1 MSTRDVDILSNP
13 FGLLPSSREIFEAF
27 LDVPVSTFS
36 IILGILFWLVLLY
49 IPLSAI
55 DRRDR
60 IAGLTY
66 AMFMCFSGTALI
78 IALTGIDH
86 GLGGIFTNLLVCM
99 VMYGA
104 AKLRWMN
111 RTQKSY
117 TEISTEEASS

>member
-1 MSTRDVDILSNP
+1 MSTGNVDILSNP

-36 IILGILFWLVLLY
+36 IILGIIFWLFLLY
-49 IPLSAI
+49 FPLSAI

-66 AMFMCFSGTALI
+66 AMFMCFSGTVLI
-78 IALTGIDH
+78 IVLAGTDN
-86 GLGGIFTNLLVCM
+86 GLSGIFTNLLVCI

-111 RTQKSY
+111 RTQKAF